1 MTDPERRR
9 RRPAVSCSLCRRRK
23 IRCDRKSPCN
33 NCVRSKNEACIYETH
48 PSDHPRSRVNHGQT
62 ISLESREGPSPTAPS
77 ASSYVSRPSTE
88 TNHAYESIVGGSTD
102 ATTPRSQASV
112 ADVEA
117 LKSRIKNLEE
127 QLSKANQ
134 GPVQSSNST
143 YAPPLRVMNSP
154 LCEVDSHLFGETQVI
169 TRSVVHKSR
178 MFGQSHWINGVIGL
192 CRDVF
197 EMLEP
202 HVRDETSDIL
212 SGMQRCK
219 ALARVIKS
227 RRTPLWPSHLASALP
242 SKDVADEL
250 VDCYLRTS
258 ETVYRVL
265 HIPSFQK
272 DYEAL
277 WMSDTAPDMAFM
289 VQVKLVLAIGA
300 TVYDENFSLRAS
312 AIQWVYEAQ
321 TWFSEPVCKSR
332 RSLQF
337 LQINILLLIARELV
351 NVGGDTIWTAAGA
364 LLRTAVYWGLHRDP
378 AYLSNRTIFVG
389 EMRRRLWNTILEM
402 ALHSSMACGAPVGIS
417 LDDFDTAPPDNY
429 DDDQL
434 VADAPVPK
442 PEDTQTQV
450 SVAIALRK
458 TLPIRLAIVKFLN
471 ELGSKSTYEE
481 TLRLDAEFRVG
492 YRDLCRALQRYK
504 AGTGLKSHFTTH
516 MVDCLML
523 RYLVT
528 LHIPFYAMAPHE
540 TAYAYSRKAVVETSL
555 RIWCALNPS
564 SSIMAAHTRHDTAST
579 GRNDFDRLAICG
591 TGYLRV
597 FGMQASLA
605 IAAELSTQLQEEER
619 LGPVFLR
626 ADLLSMVQESK
637 EWLFRAIE
645 AGETNIKGYLLIE
658 LIEARIAGLRQGLAR
673 DQLVMLLLKAAAEA
687 EARCLRILEKMAA
700 QGQTEGFSNGL
711 GQMGLEITPDSVDD
725 WDLMMT
731 DVLLNQSTAE
741 PMNWVYNEIPLVPLL
756 PS

>member
-1 MTDPERRR
+1 
-9 RRPAVSCSLCRRRK
+9 
-23 IRCDRKSPCN
+23 
-33 NCVRSKNEACIYETH
+33 
-48 PSDHPRSRVNHGQT
+48 
-62 ISLESREGPSPTAPS
+62 
-77 ASSYVSRPSTE
+77 
-88 TNHAYESIVGGSTD
+88 
-102 ATTPRSQASV
+102 
-112 ADVEA
+112 
-117 LKSRIKNLEE
+117 
-127 QLSKANQ
+127 
-134 GPVQSSNST
+134 
-143 YAPPLRVMNSP
+143 MNSP

-219 ALARVIKS
+219 ALARAIKS
-227 RRTPLWPSHLASALP
+227 RRTPLWPSPLASALP

-277 WMSDTAPDMAFM
+277 WVSDTAPDMAFM
-289 VQVKLVLAIGA
+289 AQVKLVLAIGA

-417 LDDFDTAPPDNY
+417 LDDFDTAPPENY

-471 ELGSKSTYEE
+471 DLGSKSTYEE
-481 TLRLDAEFRVG
+481 TLRLDVEFRAG
-492 YRDLCRALQRYK
+492 YKALCRALQRYN
-504 AGTGLKSHFTTH
+504 AGTGLKSQFTTH

-540 TAYAYSRKAVVETSL
+540 TAYAYSRKSVVETSL

-579 GRNDFDRLAICG
+579 DRNDFDRFAICG

-626 ADLLSMVQESK
+626 ADLLSMVEESR

-673 DQLVMLLLKAAAEA
+673 DQLVMLLLKAAADA

-700 QGQTEGFSNGL
+700 QGQTEGFLNGL
-711 GQMGLEITPDSVDD
+711 GQMGLEITPDSMDD

>member
-9 RRPAVSCSLCRRRK
+9 RRPAV
-23 IRCDRKSPCN
+23 
-33 NCVRSKNEACIYETH
+33 
-48 PSDHPRSRVNHGQT
+48 
-62 ISLESREGPSPTAPS
+62 
-77 ASSYVSRPSTE
+77 PSTE
-88 TNHAYESIVGGSTD
+88 ISHSYESIVRGSTD
-102 ATTPRSQASV
+102 ATTPKSQASV
-112 ADVEA
+112 GDIEA
-117 LKSRIKNLEE
+117 LNSRIKNLEE

-134 GPVQSSNST
+134 RHVQSSNQTSRADLRALDST
-143 YAPPLRVMNSP
+143 
-154 LCEVDSHLFGETQVI
+154 LCEVDSNLFGETQVI

-192 CRDVF
+192 CREVF

-202 HVRDETSDIL
+202 H
-212 SGMQRCK
+212 RCK
-219 ALARVIKS
+219 SLARVIKS
-227 RRTPLWPSHLASALP
+227 GRTPSWPSPLTSALP

-265 HIPSFQK
+265 HIPSFRR

-277 WMSDTAPDMAFM
+277 WASDTAPDTAFM

-300 TVYDENFSLRAS
+300 IIYDEKFSLRAS

-332 RSLQF
+332 RSLQY

-351 NVGGDTIWTAAGA
+351 HVGGDTTWTAAGA

-378 AYLSNRTIFVG
+378 AYLSNRTIFVS

-402 ALHSSMACGAPVGIS
+402 ALHSSMACGSPVFIS

-442 PEDTQTQV
+442 SEDTLTQV
-450 SVAIALRK
+450 SIPIALRK
-458 TLPIRLAIVKFLN
+458 TLPLRLAIVKFLN
-471 ELGSKSTYEE
+471 DLGSKSTYEE
-481 TLRLDAEFRVG
+481 TLRLDAEFRAS
-492 YRDLCRALQRYK
+492 YRALCRTLHKYN
-504 AGTGLKSHFTTH
+504 AGTGFTSQFTIQ

-528 LHIPFYAMAPHE
+528 LHIPFFAMAPHE
-540 TAYAYSRKAVVETSL
+540 TAYAYARKVVVETSL
-555 RIWCALNPS
+555 KIWCTLNPS
-564 SSIMAAHTRHDTAST
+564 SSIMAAHNRHATTST
-579 GRNDFDRLAICG
+579 DGNDLERFAICG

-597 FGMQASLA
+597 LGMQTSLA
-605 IAAELSTQLQEEER
+605 IAAELSTQLQEEEN

-626 ADLLSMVQESK
+626 ADLLSVVKESK
-637 EWLFRAIE
+637 EWLFRAID
-645 AGETNIKGYLLIE
+645 AGETNIKGYLLVE
-658 LIEARIAGLRQGLAR
+658 LIEARITGLRQGLAR
-673 DQLVMLLLKAAAEA
+673 DQLVLLLLKAATDA
-687 EARCLRILEKMAA
+687 EARCLRVLEEMAA
-700 QGQTEGFSNGL
+700 QGQTEGFLNGL
-711 GQMGLEITPDSVDD
+711 GQMGLEITPESIDD
-725 WDLMMT
+725 WDFMMT